1 MNKRDLESL
10 QNQLSYNLRVIKALW
25 KSKWGHFGESGIKG
39 HEYDF
44 NSLYRSMEKGKETI
58 RLYIKCEYRYKE
70 ASMRNWATRIEAK
83 TGIPCEYLTGE
94 ERIVL
99 GTEYEKKAYC
109 LYEQYI
115 CQRDSVGEQL
125 EEAENYL
132 SSDEASENKDKTLE
146 YVSAE
151 DIKQLVK
158 TDLSKEEQKEFY
170 DSIKEADKT
179 VLLFKL
185 FNSYLEKEVK
195 RIISLDTAILMQ
207 QNAKL
212 CKLSYFIKFRK
223 KYDGINIRTIDE
235 MKMMMKETRTSQLLG
250 LGEDGLKKYIK
261 VLEEHLNLA
270 KSVYTV
276 AIDCGNF
283 TPSKAQKK

>member
-1 MNKRDLESL
+1 MSKDLEL
-10 QNQLSYNLRVIKALW
+10 FQKQLSYNLRVIKALW
-25 KSKWGHFGESGIKG
+25 KSKRGRLGESGIKG

-44 NSLYRSMEKGKETI
+44 NSLYRSIEKGKETI
-58 RLYIKCEYRYKE
+58 RLYIKCEYSYKE
-70 ASMRNWATRIEAK
+70 TSMRNWATRIEAK

-99 GTEYEKKAYC
+99 GTDYEKKAYPI
-109 LYEQYI
+109 YEQCI
-115 CQRDSVGEQL
+115 GKIDSVNEKL
-125 EEAENYL
+125 EKVEKYL
-132 SSDEASENKDKTLE
+132 SSDESSGNKDKTSND
-146 YVSAE
+146 VSTE
-151 DIKQLVK
+151 DIKQFVK
-158 TDLSKEEQKEFY
+158 TNLSQEDQKKFFN
-170 DSIKEADKT
+170 DTKEADAA
-179 VLLFKL
+179 VGLLRF
-185 FNSYLEKEVK
+185 FNRHLEDEAK
-195 RIISLDTAILMQ
+195 RIISLDTAMLMQ

-212 CKLSYFIKFRK
+212 CKLSYFIKFKK

-235 MKMMMKETRTSQLLG
+235 MKMMMKETRTSQLLE
-250 LGEDGLKKYIK
+250 LGKDGLKKYIE